1 MLFGSRN
8 INDTQPK
15 SSCSNTTRRHMRPRQ
30 IIHSSSCRPA
40 WSCRLSV
47 IIRSSLLVLYGSGP
61 VGTCYYV
68 RIYSAAGPVATR
80 HLQISIQLLKRRAQP
95 PP

>member
-68 RIYSAAGPVATR
+68 RTVVLLDPSPHGIYRYPSNC
-80 HLQISIQLLKRRAQP
+80 
-95 PP
+95 